1 MAKTTPT
8 TVEVQ
13 RFLDAVEHPTRRADG
28 LTLYEMMD
36 RVSGLEARMWG
47 PTIVGF
53 GSYNYT
59 YESGRSGT
67 SLRVGFSP
75 RKAKLVVYIMPG
87 FDTYDEL
94 LQRLGKHK
102 TGSSCLYINK
112 LADVDMAVLE
122 ELVRRSLD
130 AMAERYPT

>member
-1 MAKTTPT
+1 MTKTTPT

-13 RFLDAVEHPTRRADG
+13 GFLDAVEHPTRRADAR
-28 LTLYEMMD
+28 TLYEMMD

-87 FDTYDEL
+87 FDTYSEL

-112 LADVDMAVLE
+112 LADVDTAVLE
-122 ELVRRSLD
+122 ELVRRSLE

>member
-1 MAKTTPT
+1 LTKTTPT

-13 RFLDAVEHPTRRADG
+13 GFLDAVEHPTRRADAR
-28 LTLYEMMD
+28 TLYEMMD

-87 FDTYDEL
+87 FDTYSEL

-112 LADVDMAVLE
+112 LADVDTAVLE
-122 ELVRRSLD
+122 ELVRRSLE